1 MRATWPIQRALP
13 TLLLTSRSLRRVPA
27 GTTSERQV
35 RELTLR
41 NTDGSRDVCFK
52 IKTTNVGRYSV
63 NPSVGVV
70 PAGQHSTV
78 EIALVRPGLR
88 QTATKD
94 RFQVQA
100 AWLDGSSMSAD
111 GLAAFWK
118 VAPPKDTLFQHK
130 LSSVVLS
137 AEAERETS
145 RAAAPIVA
153 PIEEGTPPAPPGAG
167 TGIELNIG
175 ALVVNDDYF
184 GVAAQPT
191 AAPVTEA
198 EAPSA
203 PAAKPEQRE
212 PEPAAAQ
219 AEPEP
224 AGMEPEPEPEPEL
237 VLETE
242 PEPEPAPDDELTKSS
257 GARAAALAQ
266 MAGTETWKTWAGRK
280 GGGDGFQLSDL
291 GAAVANFRYSWRQQ
305 PGEQDTPPPNGQPC
319 PICDEQE
326 PDADAKGKRWQTL
339 FCGCT
344 VCTSCVRDWMSSKLD
359 DKAGNDPA
367 VEFSCPVCD
376 TPMRT
381 ADTQAA
387 LSRHPSVTQ
396 RYELLSRDATLRTMP
411 EWRSCPN
418 CDGGGFCTPDCLAPR
433 HDQLEEEA
441 TAAGWKCQGM
451 MYFLVWL
458 ILLNTFR
465 LHPISINLLAMV
477 GLAAVSHLLRDTARA
492 WVNRVNTEPLS
503 VGCPDCESTFLLKD
517 YSVALGHMNP
527 ADADAESER
536 WIASNTRPCPSCG
549 TAIQKIAGC
558 NAMRCGSCR
567 RSFCWAC
574 MRSSTECDH
583 FTCRNGAP
591 YGNAK
596 PRANG
601 IGWIQGNAQGTE
613 QAAGG
618 GEREGLLNPAEE
630 TAQRIQ
636 LQSFVLICFSG
647 ASTVLLIWT
656 ALVSAEDGFSQPE
669 RLWSIWTTFFALPLK
684 YTIYAVGCLALYL
697 ALGTLYQDGLSQVGP
712 VLFNLAVALLLL
724 YTNIAGWVAWMCTSV
739 GQIPA
744 FLTAVAS
751 VAAATYW
758 WATQPERLRRRREY
772 EQAPPLS
779 MAEEMQVRLFEAVLE
794 ERPMLF
800 RMAHD
805 RLFRTRHEMRDHMNL
820 AMEETPW
827 RHYLHEWNYRM
838 HWLVGQ

>member
-1 MRATWPIQRALP
+1 MLR
-13 TLLLTSRSLRRVPA
+13 LTKVARVAICSCRDFVVPPPHA
-27 GTTSERQV
+27 HTETSERQV
-35 RELTLR
+35 RQLTLR
-41 NTDGSRDVCFK
+41 NIDGSRDVCFK
-52 IKTTNVGRYSV
+52 IKTTNVGRYVV
-63 NPSVGVV
+63 NPSVGVI

-78 EIALVRPGLR
+78 DIALVRPGLR

-94 RFQVQA
+94 RFLIQA
-100 AWLDGSSMSAD
+100 AWSDGSMSAD
-111 GLAAFWK
+111 ALATFWK
-118 VAPPKDTLFQHK
+118 TAPPKGMLFQYK
-130 LSSVVLS
+130 IVSVVLS
-137 AEAERETS
+137 APATVESDTS
-145 RAAAPIVA
+145 RAVAPIVA
-153 PIEEGTPPAPPGAG
+153 PLIEEGTPPDAPAVGVGIA
-167 TGIELNIG
+167 TGLNIG

-184 GVAAQPT
+184 GVTVQPKAT
-191 AAPVTEA
+191 PVA
-198 EAPSA
+198 EADA
-203 PAAKPEQRE
+203 PGGAPPAKPERRE
-212 PEPAAAQ
+212 PEPA
-219 AEPEP
+219 
-224 AGMEPEPEPEPEL
+224 GLEPEPEPQ
-237 VLETE
+237 
-242 PEPEPAPDDELTKSS
+242 PEPQPQPKLEPADELTGSS
-257 GARAAALAQ
+257 AARAAALAQ
-266 MAGTETWKTWAGRK
+266 MAGTDTWKTWAGRK
-280 GGGDGFQLSDL
+280 DGGDGFQLSDL
-291 GAAVANFRYSWRQQ
+291 GAAVANFRYNWRQKSE
-305 PGEQDTPPPNGQPC
+305 EQDTPPPNGQPC

-344 VCTSCVRDWMSSKLD
+344 VCTSCVRSWMSSEMD
-359 DKAGNDPA
+359 DKSGNDPA
-367 VEFSCPVCD
+367 VKFSCPVCA

-381 ADTQAA
+381 SDAHAA
-387 LSRHPSVTQ
+387 LSRHPSVTR

-441 TAAGWKCQGM
+441 TTAGWKCQGM

-465 LHPISINLLAMV
+465 LHPISIHLLAMV
-477 GLAAVSHLLRDTARA
+477 GLAAGSHWLQVTARA
-492 WVNRVNTEPLS
+492 WVSRVNTEALS
-503 VGCPDCESTFLLKD
+503 VVCPDCESTFLLKD
-517 YSVALGHMNP
+517 YSVALGHINA

-549 TAIQKIAGC
+549 TAIQKISGC

-574 MRSSTECDH
+574 MRSSTACDH

-601 IGWIQGNAQGTE
+601 IGWIQGNPQGVE

-630 TAQRIQ
+630 TAQRIL

-647 ASTVLLIWT
+647 ASTILLIWT
-656 ALVSAEDGFSQPE
+656 ALVTAEGGFSQPE
-669 RLWSIWTTFFALPLK
+669 RLWSIWTAFFALPLK
-684 YTIYAVGCLALYL
+684 YMIYAVGCFTLYL
-697 ALGTLYQDGLSQVGP
+697 ALSSLYQDGLSHVGLI
-712 VLFNLAVALLLL
+712 LFNLAVAVLLL
-724 YTNIAGWVAWMCTSV
+724 YTNVAGWVAWILTAISN
-739 GQIPA
+739 IPS

-758 WATQPERLRRRREY
+758 WATQPKRLRKRREY

-779 MAEEMQVRLFEAVLE
+779 MAEEMQVRIFEAALE
-794 ERPMLF
+794 ERLMLF
-800 RMAHD
+800 RVGHD

-820 AMEETPW
+820 AVEEPW
-827 RHYLHEWNYRM
+827 RHYLHEWCYRM
-838 HWLVGQ
+838 HFFVGQ